1 MQGILPRHLAQ
12 QLIFKPFD
20 DYGSNQNLGLG
31 AKAASQQVLPVL
43 AGPPQHA
50 DRASA
55 FEKGKA
61 KKRRDS
67 SYKGQRN
74 VLYTETGNWQ
84 DRDGVYQSVH
94 AEGGTKVS
102 GKLVNVRGSVGKV
115 PDKLEQAISRLD
127 GVQRLQRQRLL
138 DAQKHSRRNI
148 RAPGSAGVPAQQE
161 APQA

>member
-1 MQGILPRHLAQ
+1 MLVDPKSQVAKRNDKGHSRQG
-12 QLIFKPFD
+12 
-20 DYGSNQNLGLG
+20 NLFH
-31 AKAASQQVLPVL
+31 AATSDWT
-43 AGPPQHA
+43 
-50 DRASA
+50 DR
-55 FEKGKA
+55 
-61 KKRRDS
+61 
-67 SYKGQRN
+67 N
-74 VLYTETGNWQ
+74 
-84 DRDGVYQSVH
+84 GVYQSVH
-94 AEGGTKVS
+94 AEGGAKVP